1 MEDQTTA
8 AENTAALLIQDLEA
22 NILFL
27 QVGAFA
33 LTIILALIGLTL
45 AMRAYTVLSEAR
57 ALYWQA
63 SAGPSR
69 PSENN
74 ARAVRAA
81 AIRASQS
88 RRKNSARKNRT
99 VI

>member
-1 MEDQTTA
+1 MENQDA
-8 AENTAALLIQDLEA
+8 AALLLQDLEA
-22 NILFL
+22 NILYL

-63 SAGPSR
+63 GGLHVNATGGVAKR
-69 PSENN
+69 A
-74 ARAVRAA
+74 ARAG
-81 AIRASQS
+81 AIRAAQS
-88 RRKNSARKNRT
+88 SRKKSSARPV